1 MPITDREQR
10 ERDLAAAL
18 AGYLASLRTSIELG
32 APNYP
37 QFVSD
42 ATNALTG
49 SLATTYLDAANVLT
63 GQHNIPSDGE
73 TAGAAANE
81 YAASV
86 ARLVAQGMADRTAAQ
101 VAGIVARGGALA
113 GSGVFSAG
121 RAASVA
127 ITETTRAI
135 TQGERWA
142 GALIA
147 RRLAGRMVRRWKTE
161 RDADVCPICKPL
173 DGKPEFGADG
183 FAATMPEGP
192 PAHPSCRCELIYR
205 FEAPLV
211 GAGV

>member
-1 MPITDREQR
+1 MPLTDREQR

-42 ATNALTG
+42 ATTALTG

-63 GQHNIPSDGE
+63 GQHDTPSDGE
-73 TAGAAANE
+73 TAGATANE

-86 ARLVAQGMADRTAAQ
+86 ARLIAQGMADRTAAQ
-101 VAGIVARGGALA
+101 VAEIVARGGALA
-113 GSGVFSAG
+113 GSAVFSAG

-135 TQGERWA
+135 TQGEAFAAR
-142 GALIA
+142 LIA
-147 RRLAGRMVRRWKTE
+147 MRLGSRMKRIWKTE

-173 DGKPEFGADG
+173 DGKAEFDADG
-183 FAATMPEGP
+183 FAASMPEGP

-205 FEAPLV
+205 FESPLV